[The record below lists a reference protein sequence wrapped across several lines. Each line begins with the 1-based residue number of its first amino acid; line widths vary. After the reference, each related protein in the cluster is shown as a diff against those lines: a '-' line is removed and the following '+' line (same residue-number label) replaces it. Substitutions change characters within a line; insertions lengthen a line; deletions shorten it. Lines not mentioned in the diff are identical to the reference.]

1 MANTNKK
8 YEPEFKRKIARLYLE
23 GGRTIES
30 INKEYHLGD
39 GTVRI
44 WARKYQEECANSP
57 SAKEEL
63 DTLAEIRRLKKEL
76 EEAKKENQFL
86 KKAAAFFAKELD

>member
-8 YEPEFKRKIARLYLE
+8 YEPEFKRKIARLYLQ

-39 GTVRI
+39 ATVRI

-57 SAKEEL
+57 STKEEL
-63 DTLAEIRRLKKEL
+63 DTLAEIRQLNKEL
-76 EEAKKENQFL
+76 EEVKKENPFL
-86 KKAAAFFAKELD
+86 KKAAAFFAKQLS